1 MGQDMIIIILAN
13 NSYYNDNYHKD
24 CVIIALYF
32 ISLHDT
38 KTVVEQSFFL
48 QLHAGYSD
56 SGINITLIWT
66 V

>member
-13 NSYYNDNYHKD
+13 NSYYNDNDHKD

-38 KTVVEQSFFL
+38 KTVVEQSFF
-48 QLHAGYSD
+48 YS
-56 SGINITLIWT
+56 SMPVILT
-66 V
+66 VESILL